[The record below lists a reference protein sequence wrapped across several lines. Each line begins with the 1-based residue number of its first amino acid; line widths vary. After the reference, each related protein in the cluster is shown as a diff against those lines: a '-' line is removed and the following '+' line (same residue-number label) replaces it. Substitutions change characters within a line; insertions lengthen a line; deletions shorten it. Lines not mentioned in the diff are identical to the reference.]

1 MSKKTIYDQF
11 WETGGLDDLLRPLA
25 LTGILD
31 PLVGASSSTKYSA
44 DSTKTETM
52 ARLFIPMTSGEATAF
67 KASLRDATSGAV
79 DDLADAIVIQD
90 TPNGITGAGYL
101 YFLLD
106 RAQEGFNEKAQ
117 VVDVVGDQY
126 VAYMFGQSPPV
137 FNYSGI
143 LMNTRQDDWRAAF
156 TVLYQMIVR
165 GSRMAKFGRAVVLSY
180 DDVFITGTI
189 LSMQQVLSSTMQTS
203 AQFSFSL
210 LVKRYAI
217 LQRTRLR
224 TSLAENPAFSRSLG
238 HGSLLGLVSSVS
250 GKDVESTKAVSLK
263 SEVPVRGSDK
273 PVPSEAESTD
283 HCNQTVCDEQA
294 KADAVLQHPMPIP
307 VPDDSTKE

>member
-1 MSKKTIYDQF
+1 MGKTIYDQF
-11 WETGGLDDLLRPLA
+11 PVVTQAHASILDTLGLD
-25 LTGILD
+25 
-31 PLVGASSSTKYSA
+31 ASPSPKYNA
-44 DSTKTETM
+44 DSIKTETM

-67 KASLRDATSGAV
+67 KASLRAATSGAV

-180 DDVFITGTI
+180 DDVFVTGTI

-217 LQRTRLR
+217 LRRTQIDTVLVDAPSFK
-224 TSLAENPAFSRSLG
+224 SLKP
-238 HGSLLGLVSSVS
+238 GSLLGLVSSVS

-273 PVPSEAESTD
+273 PVPSEAESED
-283 HCNQTVCDEQA
+283 YCNQTACDEQA
-294 KADAVLQHPMPIP
+294 EADAVLQYPMSIP
-307 VPDDSTKE
+307 APDDSVKE